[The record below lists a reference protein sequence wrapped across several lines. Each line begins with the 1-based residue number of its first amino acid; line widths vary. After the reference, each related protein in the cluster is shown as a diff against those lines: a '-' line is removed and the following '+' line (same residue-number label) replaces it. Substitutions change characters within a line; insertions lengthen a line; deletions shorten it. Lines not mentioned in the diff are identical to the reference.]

1 MDAKIREKKDLI
13 AQWAFD
19 TRSILGRFH
28 LWLDDVEVEWL
39 RGTPRKE
46 FTREIS
52 FVNGGIE
59 RLFAMTGAVTAMG
72 TQIFGRF
79 GEGAGKDKAGLNQ
92 VKKDADAI
100 SAYIMS
106 ESLWYLS
113 RQLPENHA
121 IMVSLGEG
129 LMPKAGE
136 TPEMGSNPL
145 LGFGRVY
152 ARPEVARWLDRR
164 VQRLINDPEYGWELF
179 YRETADANITIWGTA
194 IDTLE
199 NTSRFA
205 KGKETGPMTILH
217 LFNQPLHVTR
227 PYEGYMGNL
236 FLPRTVV
243 DKADEQSILINFNT
257 PRELVLEAIEAAY
270 PGIRKE
276 HIHVWTLRGKSREHR
291 IGGLWQEWE
300 TLGVHLVDDGWQM
313 PDGNPVFADSGT
325 YAPTYAI
332 RSWQDNDGHTHLF
345 FVDGYAASAEAMQAA
360 SLAPMLGLKAFLSV
374 FTSTFKLPYHKER
387 LVMHLDPDRPD
398 FPTRLA
404 SLLEETVDD
413 ETVTRY
419 REMIHEALDAGIPLD
434 RPNITADDFFP
445 EKIWDVMAISG
456 YMCKDPYSGADGVE
470 EIAPGVFR
478 VVVRQATPHGDKRIT
493 FTLRFMESR
502 EESRLVFS
510 PLLNRF
516 FYGQDYETRAVKISD
531 SGRIR
536 NELQTLCS
544 EALEFFN
551 NGDHMRVH
559 FDRIPDEVISAEHRK
574 ILLNVLTWYKNHH
587 PIWFSWLEVVPS
599 GARP

>member
-39 RGTPRKE
+39 RGTPQKE

-79 GEGAGKDKAGLNQ
+79 GEGADKDKAGLNQ

-179 YRETADANITIWGTA
+179 YRETADAGITIWGTA

-236 FLPRTVV
+236 FLPKAVV

-257 PRELVLEAIEAAY
+257 PRKLVLEAIAAAY
-270 PGIRKE
+270 PDISKE
-276 HIHVWTLRGKSREHR
+276 NIHVWTLRGKSREHR

-300 TLGVHLVDDGWQM
+300 ALGVHVVDDGWQM

-332 RSWQDNDGHTHLF
+332 RYWKDTDGNAHLF

-374 FTSTFKLPYHKER
+374 FTSTFKLPYDKER
-387 LVMHLDPDRPD
+387 LVMHLDPDHED
-398 FPTRLA
+398 FAA
-404 SLLEETVDD
+404 SLGKLLGEPVDS

-434 RPNITADDFFP
+434 RLNITADDFFP

-470 EIAPGVFR
+470 EIEPGIFR

-493 FTLRFMESR
+493 FTLRFMENR

-559 FDRIPDEVISAEHRK
+559 FDRIPDEVISAEHRDV
-574 ILLNVLTWYKNHH
+574 LLKVLTWYKNHH
-587 PIWFSWLEVVPS
+587 PIWFSWLELVPS
-599 GARP
+599 GEQS